1 MPTYEYRCPK
11 CGHEFDKFQ
20 RMSDEPVA
28 PCPECGEAAERLISR
43 GAGLLFRGEGFYIT
57 ENRSESYKKKAEKES
72 GTSGDGAT
80 SEAKKPTPSDT
91 GSGPGDTKA
100 SD

>member
-1 MPTYEYRCPK
+1 
-11 CGHEFDKFQ
+11 
-20 RMSDEPVA
+20 MSDEPVA
-28 PCPECGEAAERLISR
+28 PCPECGQAAERLISK

-72 GTSGDGAT
+72 S
-80 SEAKKPTPSDT
+80 SPSDA
-91 GSGPGDTKA
+91 GPSDAKPSSGEAASGPADAKA